1 MFLSKIQIDNFR
13 KIQSLDLELNKGLNL
28 LVGENDSGKSA
39 IIDAIK
45 FVLGT
50 HCNDWLRLEKDD
62 FHSAD
67 GKSYATEVKIIC
79 IFNDLSTEEA
89 AMFLEWLSI
98 ENSEYYLKLTFKA
111 KRKENGNSISEI
123 SYDIKAGEDEES
135 GVMSGEARNKLRVT
149 YLKPLRD
156 AEYELAPRKGSRLS
170 QILVNYDIFQT
181 EHGKKHSL
189 VDIMNIANTSVNDY
203 FENLEGKEILDTI
216 NDTYLKDFSLTN
228 NSLKSKLDISPN
240 ELGRILEKLELKGIS
255 NNEVGNL
262 GLGSNNLLFIAA
274 EMLLL
279 KGSNYTGLKLSLIEE
294 IEAHLHP
301 QSQINLIDFL
311 SKQSVNISVQSIVT
325 THSNSLASKV
335 DLNNIIICKNG
346 KAFSLRKSETKLNAG
361 DYEFLRR
368 FLDDTKANL
377 FFANGVIM
385 VEGDAENLFLPTFAE
400 FIGFPLHKYGVSI
413 VNVGSIA
420 LLRYAKI
427 FLRADSAKGVLDIPV
442 AVVTDL
448 DIKPKK
454 YFEEYT
460 NEIAE
465 YYQINDT
472 HIEEL
477 TSIFSFLKDIDFSS
491 VGLKKFSQKEA
502 LEKAFRNLLPRGQ
515 KGIILKKLFELSDI
529 SKKIDLESDLLQIKN
544 DALQSKQI
552 EEQKVKYFVGTDW
565 TLEYLL
571 GLSCL
576 KNLFYEAIL
585 TAKLLQKSDE
595 FDLDEKEYIDAVNE
609 IKHQVQIDFSTW
621 EEVSKMNPEEIAYK
635 LYWET
640 MQGKG
645 TNKTSK
651 AIVAQCLA
659 SLLIREKDNLSLIS
673 QVQKDQHLKYLIDA
687 INHVTN
693 VQP

>member
-1 MFLSKIQIDNFR
+1 MYLQKINIQNFR

-28 LVGENDSGKSA
+28 LVGENDSGKTA

-50 HCNDWLRLEKDD
+50 HSNDWLKLEKED
-62 FHSAD
+62 FYSSD
-67 GKSYATEVKIIC
+67 GNIYATEIKIIC
-79 IFNDLSTEEA
+79 IFKDLSQDEA

-98 ENSEYYLKLTFKA
+98 ENGAYYLKLTFKA
-111 KRKENGNSISEI
+111 KRKEKSNSISEI
-123 SYDIKAGEDEES
+123 FYDIKAGEDEES
-135 GVMSGEARNKLRVT
+135 GVMNGEARNKLKVT

-170 QILVNYDIFQT
+170 QILANYDIFQT
-181 EHGKKHSL
+181 EQGENHTL
-189 VDIMNIANTSVNDY
+189 VDIMNNANTSVNDY
-203 FENLEGKEILDTI
+203 FENKEGKEILETI
-216 NDTYLKDFSLTN
+216 NDKYLKDFSLTN
-228 NSLKSKLDISPN
+228 NGLKSKLDITRN
-240 ELGRILEKLELKGIS
+240 ELGKILEKLELKGFTA
-255 NNEVGNL
+255 NDVGNL

-311 SKQSVNISVQSIVT
+311 NKESEKLGIQSIIT

-335 DLNNIIICKNG
+335 DLNNLIICKNG
-346 KAFSLRKSETKLNAG
+346 KAFSLRKGETKLNAG

-400 FIGFPLHKYGVSI
+400 FIGIPLHKHGISI
-413 VNVGSIA
+413 VNVGSTA

-427 FLRADSAKGVLDIPV
+427 FLRADDATGVLDIPV

-448 DIKPKK
+448 DIKPRK
-454 YFEEYT
+454 YFEEYQDEKKVY
-460 NEIAE
+460 EITQTE
-465 YYQINDT
+465 IDT
-472 HIEEL
+472 VK
-477 TSIFSFLKDIDFSS
+477 TQFSVLSTIDFSS
-491 VGLKKFSQKEA
+491 LLSVQYSSKTKLEADFKNIVPKELKIKTKAAEAISQLLVNIDFNLDGLK
-502 LEKAFRNLLPRGQ
+502 LIRDKAYKDKQ
-515 KGIILKKLFELSDI
+515 FEDQ
-529 SKKIDLESDLLQIKN
+529 E
-544 DALQSKQI
+544 
-552 EEQKVKYFVGTDW
+552 VKYFVGTDW

-585 TAKLLQKSDE
+585 TAKLLQKSDD
-595 FDLDEKEYIDAVNE
+595 FDLNEQEYIDAVAE
-609 IKHQVQIDFSTW
+609 INRKANGEIASW
-621 EEVSKMNPEEIAYK
+621 EEMKTSPQIAYE
-635 LYWET
+635 LYWEI

-659 SLLIREKDNLSLIS
+659 SLLEKEKNNQTLKKQVEQDPNL
-673 QVQKDQHLKYLIDA
+673 QYLIESIKHA
-687 INHVTN
+687 AN

>member
-1 MFLSKIQIDNFR
+1 MFLSQITIENFR
-13 KIQSLDLELNKGLNL
+13 KIQSLNLELNKGLNL
-28 LVGENDSGKSA
+28 LVGENDSGKTA

-45 FVLGT
+45 FILGT
-50 HCNDWLRLEKDD
+50 HSNDWLRLEKDD
-62 FHSAD
+62 FYSAD
-67 GKSYATEVKIIC
+67 GKTYATEIKILC
-79 IFNDLSTEEA
+79 IFKNLSEDEA

-98 ENSEYYLKLTFKA
+98 EDSNYYLKLTFKA
-111 KRKENGNSISEI
+111 KRKENSNSISEI

-135 GVMSGEARNKLRVT
+135 GVVSGEARNKLKVT

-170 QILVNYDIFQT
+170 QILANYDIFQT
-181 EHGKKHSL
+181 EKGEKHPL
-189 VDIMNIANTSVNDY
+189 VDIMNTANTYVNTY
-203 FENLEGKEILDTI
+203 FENDGKEILKKI
-216 NDTYLKDFSLTN
+216 NDEYLEEFSLVN
-228 NSLKSKLDISPN
+228 NGVKSKLDISPN
-240 ELGRILEKLELKGIS
+240 ELGKILEKLELKGFSKI
-255 NNEVGNL
+255 EVGNL

-311 SKQSVNISVQSIVT
+311 SKQSEKLGIQSIIT

-335 DLNNIIICKNG
+335 DLSNIIICKNG

-400 FIGFPLHKYGVSI
+400 FIGIPLHKHGISI
-413 VNVGSIA
+413 VNVGSTA

-427 FLRADSAKGVLDIPV
+427 FLRANSTKGVLDIPV

-448 DIKPKK
+448 DIKPRK
-454 YFEEYT
+454 YFEENTVEKKMYKITDT
-460 NEIAE
+460 N
-465 YYQINDT
+465 INT
-472 HIEEL
+472 IKTQFNVL
-477 TSIFSFLKDIDFSS
+477 STIDFSS
-491 VGLKKFSQKEA
+491 
-502 LEKAFRNLLPRGQ
+502 LL
-515 KGIILKKLFELSDI
+515 GIEYS
-529 SKKIDLESDLLQIKN
+529 SKSKLESDFKSLIPKDSKVKIKAGEYLSALLVPVDFNLDTLPDIMAN
-544 DALQSKQI
+544 VLQDRQF
-552 EEQKVKYFVGTDW
+552 EDQKVKYFIGTDW

-576 KNLFYEAIL
+576 KDLFYEAIL
-585 TAKLLQKSDE
+585 TAKLLQKSDD
-595 FDLDEKEYIDAVNE
+595 FDFNDDEYREE
-609 IKHQVQIDFSTW
+609 IKRINQKANGEIASW
-621 EEVSKMNPEEIAYK
+621 EELETTPEIAYK
-635 LYWET
+635 LYWEI
-640 MQGKG
+640 MQGMGK
-645 TNKTSK
+645 NKTSK

-659 SLLIREKDNLSLIS
+659 SLLEREKNNQSLVS
-673 QVQKDQHLKYLIDA
+673 RVKKDQHLKYLIDA
-687 INHVTN
+687 IKHAAN
-693 VQP
+693 VQS

>member
-1 MFLSKIQIDNFR
+1 MYLSKIQIANFR

-50 HCNDWLRLEKDD
+50 HSNDWLRLEKDD
-62 FHSAD
+62 FYSAD
-67 GKSYATEVKIIC
+67 GKSHTTEIKIIC
-79 IFNDLSTEEA
+79 IFKDLSEDEA

-98 ENSEYYLKLTFKA
+98 ESSGYFLKLTFKA
-111 KRKENGNSISEI
+111 KRKENSNSISEI

-170 QILVNYDIFQT
+170 QILANYDIFQT
-181 EHGKKHSL
+181 EQGEKHTL
-189 VDIMNIANTSVNDY
+189 VKIMNTANTSVNDY
-203 FENLEGKEILDTI
+203 FETFDGKEILEKI
-216 NDTYLKDFSLTN
+216 NDEYLKDFSLTN
-228 NSLKSKLDISPN
+228 NGVKSKLDISPN
-240 ELGRILEKLELKGIS
+240 ELGRILEKLELRGVS
-255 NNEVGNL
+255 DNGVGNL
-262 GLGSNNLLFIAA
+262 GIGSNNLLFIAA

-311 SKQSVNISVQSIVT
+311 SKQSVNLGVQSIVT

-413 VNVGSIA
+413 VNVRSIA
-420 LLRYAKI
+420 LLRYARI
-427 FLRADSAKGVLDIPV
+427 FLRADETKGILEIPV

-448 DIKPKK
+448 DIKPKI
-454 YFEEYT
+454 YFENYPDETKIYKLSQT
-460 NEIAE
+460 EVQNVSS
-465 YYQINDT
+465 QFG
-472 HIEEL
+472 EL
-477 TSIFSFLKDIDFSS
+477 TGINFSPLFGIEYSS
-491 VGLKKFSQKEA
+491 
-502 LEKAFRNLLPRGQ
+502 KA
-515 KGIILKKLFELSDI
+515 K
-529 SKKIDLESDLLQIKN
+529 LESDFKSLIPKELKVKTKAGDSLSELLVPTDFNLHSLPNIRLN
-544 DALQSKQI
+544 ALQKRQF
-552 EEQKVKYFVGTDW
+552 EDQKVKYFVGTDW

-595 FDLDEKEYIDAVNE
+595 FDLDEKEYVDAVDE

-621 EEVSKMNPEEIAYK
+621 EVNMNPEEIAYK

-659 SLLIREKDNLSLIS
+659 SLLIREKDNSSLIS
-673 QVQKDQHLKYLIDA
+673 QVKKDQHLKYLIDS

-693 VQP
+693 DQP

>member
-123 SYDIKAGEDEES
+123 SYNIKAGEDEES

-170 QILVNYDIFQT
+170 QILANYDIFQT

-346 KAFSLRKSETKLNAG
+346 KAFSLRKSES
-361 DYEFLRR
+361 R
-368 FLDDTKANL
+368 
-377 FFANGVIM
+377 
-385 VEGDAENLFLPTFAE
+385 
-400 FIGFPLHKYGVSI
+400 
-413 VNVGSIA
+413 
-420 LLRYAKI
+420 
-427 FLRADSAKGVLDIPV
+427 
-442 AVVTDL
+442 
-448 DIKPKK
+448 
-454 YFEEYT
+454 
-460 NEIAE
+460 
-465 YYQINDT
+465 
-472 HIEEL
+472 
-477 TSIFSFLKDIDFSS
+477 
-491 VGLKKFSQKEA
+491 
-502 LEKAFRNLLPRGQ
+502 
-515 KGIILKKLFELSDI
+515 
-529 SKKIDLESDLLQIKN
+529 
-544 DALQSKQI
+544 
-552 EEQKVKYFVGTDW
+552 
-565 TLEYLL
+565 
-571 GLSCL
+571 
-576 KNLFYEAIL
+576 
-585 TAKLLQKSDE
+585 
-595 FDLDEKEYIDAVNE
+595 
-609 IKHQVQIDFSTW
+609 
-621 EEVSKMNPEEIAYK
+621 
-635 LYWET
+635 
-640 MQGKG
+640 
-645 TNKTSK
+645 
-651 AIVAQCLA
+651 
-659 SLLIREKDNLSLIS
+659 
-673 QVQKDQHLKYLIDA
+673 
-687 INHVTN
+687 
-693 VQP
+693 

>member
-1 MFLSKIQIDNFR
+1 MHLNKIQISNFR
-13 KIQSLDLELNKGLNL
+13 KIQSLDLELNNGLNL
-28 LVGENDSGKSA
+28 LVGENDSGKTA

-50 HCNDWLRLEKDD
+50 HSNDWLRLEKDD
-62 FHSAD
+62 FYSTD
-67 GKSYATEVKIIC
+67 GQSYTTEIKIIC
-79 IFNDLSTEEA
+79 IFKGLSEDEA

-98 ENSEYYLKLTFKA
+98 EDGNYYLKLTFKA

-135 GVMSGEARNKLRVT
+135 GVMSGEARTKLRVT

-170 QILVNYDIFQT
+170 QILANYDIFQT
-181 EHGKKHSL
+181 EKGKKHPL
-189 VDIMNIANTSVNDY
+189 VDIMNTANTDVDKY
-203 FENLEGKEILDTI
+203 FENEGKKILETI
-216 NDTYLKDFSLTN
+216 NDTYLKEFSLLN
-228 NSLKSKLDISPN
+228 NGLKSKLDISPN
-240 ELGRILEKLELKGIS
+240 ELGKILEKLELKGIS
-255 NNEVGNL
+255 DSDVGNL

-311 SKQSVNISVQSIVT
+311 SKQSEKLGIQSIIT

-346 KAFSLRKSETKLNAG
+346 KAFSLRKNETKLNAG

-385 VEGDAENLFLPTFAE
+385 VEGDAENLFLPSFAE
-400 FIGFPLHKYGVSI
+400 FIDRPLHKYGVSI
-413 VNVGSIA
+413 VNVGSTA

-427 FLRADSAKGVLDIPV
+427 FLREDETKFILEIPI
-442 AVVTDL
+442 AVITDL
-448 DIKPKK
+448 DIKPRK
-454 YFEEYT
+454 YFEENQDEKKIYKLTITEIQKLNNQFRELASINFSPLLGIEYT
-460 NEIAE
+460 SKSKLESAFKSLIPKESKVKTRAG
-465 YYQINDT
+465 
-472 HIEEL
+472 EL
-477 TSIFSFLKDIDFSS
+477 LSTLLVPIDF
-491 VGLKKFSQKEA
+491 
-502 LEKAFRNLLPRGQ
+502 NLDTLPSIRV
-515 KGIILKKLFELSDI
+515 K
-529 SKKIDLESDLLQIKN
+529 
-544 DALQSKQI
+544 ALQNRQF
-552 EEQKVKYFVGTDW
+552 EDQKVKYFIGTDW

-576 KNLFYEAIL
+576 KGLFYEAIL
-585 TAKLLQKSDE
+585 TAKLLQKSDD
-595 FDLDEKEYIDAVNE
+595 FDINEQEYIDAVSE
-609 IKHQVQIDFSTW
+609 IKQQVQTDLADW
-621 EEVSKMNPEEIAYK
+621 EASKMDIEDIAYK
-635 LYWET
+635 LYWEI
-640 MQGKG
+640 MQGNGK
-645 TNKTSK
+645 NKTSK

-659 SLLIREKDNLSLIS
+659 SLLEKEKNNLSLKS
-673 QVQKDQHLKYLIDA
+673 QVKRDPHLQYLIDA
-687 INHVTN
+687 INHVSN
-693 VQP
+693 V

>member
-13 KIQSLDLELNKGLNL
+13 KIQSLYLELNKGLNL

-50 HCNDWLRLEKDD
+50 HSNDWLRLEKDD
-62 FHSAD
+62 FYSAD
-67 GKSYATEVKIIC
+67 GKAYATEIKIIC
-79 IFNDLSTEEA
+79 TFKNLSEDEA

-98 ENSEYYLKLTFKA
+98 EDSNYYLKLTFKA
-111 KRKENGNSISEI
+111 KRKENSNSISEI

-135 GVMSGEARNKLRVT
+135 GVMSGEARNKLKVT

-170 QILVNYDIFQT
+170 QILANYDIFQT
-181 EHGKKHSL
+181 EQGEKHTL
-189 VDIMNIANTSVNDY
+189 VDIMNTANTSVNDY
-203 FENLEGKEILDTI
+203 FENLEGKTILETI
-216 NDTYLKDFSLTN
+216 NDTYLKEFSLVN
-228 NSLKSKLDISPN
+228 NGVKSKLDISPN
-240 ELGRILEKLELKGIS
+240 ELGKILEKLELKGIS
-255 NNEVGNL
+255 NNDVGNL

-311 SKQSVNISVQSIVT
+311 SKQSEKLGIQSIIT

-335 DLNNIIICKNG
+335 DLNNIVICKNG
-346 KAFSLRKSETKLNAG
+346 KAFSLRRRETKLNAG
-361 DYEFLRR
+361 DYEFLKR

-377 FFANGVIM
+377 FFAKGVIM
-385 VEGDAENLFLPTFAE
+385 VEGDAENLFLPSFAE
-400 FIGFPLHKYGVSI
+400 FIDRPLHKYGVSI
-413 VNVGSIA
+413 VNVGSTA

-427 FLRADSAKGVLDIPV
+427 FLREDETKGILDIPI

-448 DIKPKK
+448 DIKPRK
-454 YFEEYT
+454 YFEEHQD
-460 NEIAE
+460 E
-465 YYQINDT
+465 
-472 HIEEL
+472 
-477 TSIFSFLKDIDFSS
+477 
-491 VGLKKFSQKEA
+491 
-502 LEKAFRNLLPRGQ
+502 
-515 KGIILKKLFELSDI
+515 
-529 SKKIDLESDLLQIKN
+529 KKIYKLTRTEIQTIHNQFSELASINFSPLFGIEYSSKSKLEFDFKSLIPKESKVKTRAGELLSTLLVSTDFNLDTLPSIRVK
-544 DALQSKQI
+544 ALQNRQF
-552 EEQKVKYFVGTDW
+552 EDQKVKYFIGTDW

-576 KNLFYEAIL
+576 KDLFYEAIL
-585 TAKLLQKSDE
+585 TAKLLQKSDD
-595 FDLDEKEYIDAVNE
+595 FDFNDDEYSEE
-609 IKHQVQIDFSTW
+609 IKRINQKVNGEIASW
-621 EEVSKMNPEEIAYK
+621 EELETSPEIAYK
-635 LYWET
+635 LYWEI

-645 TNKTSK
+645 KNKTSK

-659 SLLIREKDNLSLIS
+659 SLLEREKNNQSLVS
-673 QVQKDQHLKYLIDA
+673 RVKKDPHLKYLIDA

>member
-170 QILVNYDIFQT
+170 QILANYDIFQT

>member
-1 MFLSKIQIDNFR
+1 MYLYKIQIDNFR
-13 KIQSLDLELNKGLNL
+13 KVQHLDLELNKGLNL

-50 HCNDWLRLEKDD
+50 HSNDWLRLEKDD
-62 FHSAD
+62 FYSTD
-67 GKSYATEVKIIC
+67 GQSYTTEIKIIC
-79 IFNDLSTEEA
+79 IFKGLSEAEA

-98 ENSEYYLKLTFKA
+98 ENGKYYLKLTFKA
-111 KRKENGNSISEI
+111 KRKENSNSISEI

-170 QILVNYDIFQT
+170 QILANYDIFQT
-181 EHGKKHSL
+181 EQGKKHIL
-189 VDIMNIANTSVNDY
+189 VDIMNTANTSVNDY
-203 FENLEGKEILDTI
+203 FENLEGKTILETI
-216 NDTYLKDFSLTN
+216 NDTYLKEFSLVN
-228 NSLKSKLDISPN
+228 NGVKSKLDISPN

-255 NNEVGNL
+255 NSEVGNL
-262 GLGSNNLLFIAA
+262 GLGSNNLLFISA

-311 SKQSVNISVQSIVT
+311 SKQSEKLGIQSIIT

-346 KAFSLRKSETKLNAG
+346 KAFSLRKNETKLNAG

-400 FIGFPLHKYGVSI
+400 FIGRPLHKFGVSI
-413 VNVGSIA
+413 VNVGSTA

-427 FLRADSAKGVLDIPV
+427 FLRADETKDIFEIPV

-448 DIKPKK
+448 DIKPRK
-454 YFEEYT
+454 YFEEHKDEKKIYKLT
-460 NEIAE
+460 
-465 YYQINDT
+465 QIDIKN
-472 HIEEL
+472 ISSQFSEL
-477 TSIFSFLKDIDFSS
+477 ASIDFSS
-491 VGLKKFSQKEA
+491 
-502 LEKAFRNLLPRGQ
+502 
-515 KGIILKKLFELSDI
+515 LFEIEYS
-529 SKKIDLESDLLQIKN
+529 SKTKLESDFKSLIPKELKVKTRAGESLSTLLVPIDFNLDTLPNIRVK
-544 DALQSKQI
+544 ALQNRQF
-552 EEQKVKYFVGTDW
+552 EDQKVKYFTGTDW

-585 TAKLLQKSDE
+585 IAKLLQKSDD
-595 FDLDEKEYIDAVNE
+595 FDFNDDEYNEETKGINQKVNGEIASWEE
-609 IKHQVQIDFSTW
+609 IKTS
-621 EEVSKMNPEEIAYK
+621 SEIAYE
-635 LYWET
+635 LYWEI
-640 MQGKG
+640 MQGNGK
-645 TNKTSK
+645 NKTSK

-659 SLLIREKDNLSLIS
+659 SLLDKEKNNLYLIS
-673 QVQKDQHLKYLIDA
+673 QVKRDPHLKYLIDA

-693 VQP
+693 V